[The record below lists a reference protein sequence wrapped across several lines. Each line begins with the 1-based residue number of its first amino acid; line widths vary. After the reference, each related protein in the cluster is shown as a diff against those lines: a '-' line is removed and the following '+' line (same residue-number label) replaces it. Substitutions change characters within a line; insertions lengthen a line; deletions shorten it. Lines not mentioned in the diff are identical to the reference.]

1 MIYTTKQGTIVSN
14 KQILIVED
22 ELIISLIIEKMV
34 KNMGHRV
41 LAKVRSG
48 EEAVHAAESLQ
59 PDLILMDIRLQ
70 GEMDGID
77 AMNEIRKDSDIPVI
91 YITGNT
97 DQMYRNRIRR
107 SEYLDFLTKPV
118 TLDELS
124 KSFSEAS

>member
-1 MIYTTKQGTIVSN
+1 MIYTIKQGTIVSN

-77 AMNEIRKDSDIPVI
+77 AMNEIRKGSDIPVI

-107 SEYLDFLTKPV
+107 SDYLDFLTKPV

>member
-48 EEAVHAAESLQ
+48 EEAVHAAESLK

-70 GEMDGID
+70 GEMDGIE

>member
-1 MIYTTKQGTIVSN
+1 MSSKN
-14 KQILIVED
+14 ILIVED

-41 LAKVRSG
+41 VGKVRSG
-48 EEAVHAAESLQ
+48 EEAIYSARSLK

-70 GEMDGID
+70 GEIDGIE
-77 AMNEIRKDSDIPVI
+77 AMTEIRKLEDIPVI

-97 DQMYRNRIRR
+97 DQMYRNRIQR

-118 TLDELS
+118 TFDDLTR
-124 KSFSEAS
+124 SFSQAS

>member
-1 MIYTTKQGTIVSN
+1 MIYATKQGTVVSN
-14 KQILIVED
+14 KRILIVED

-48 EEAVHAAESLQ
+48 EDAVHAAESLQ

-77 AMNEIRKDSDIPVI
+77 AMNEIRKGSDIPVI

-97 DQMYRNRIRR
+97 DQMYRSRIRR